1 MTGLGIVARWRTGSN
16 GGLVRGHIRPPP
28 SDSPL
33 SPLAILDSLR
43 CAGVRF
49 DVTHLDGHVV
59 HVVSAPGGVIG
70 PESVKQVK
78 DEGMPVF
85 GHSHV
90 KGALFVQFDV
100 KFPEALELTD
110 AQRKVLRGI
119 LAPAGTP
126 APAPATSDVRTSQ
139 LEDLDMEA
147 RKMRERLAKDA
158 YDSDEE
164 QGGRGG
170 PGGVRCAQQ

>member
-1 MTGLGIVARWRTGSN
+1 M
-16 GGLVRGHIRPPP
+16 RPALCFF
-28 SDSPL
+28 PL
-33 SPLAILDSLR
+33 
-43 CAGVRF
+43 AGVRF
-49 DVTHLDGHVV
+49 DVPHLDGHVV
-59 HVVSAPGGVIG
+59 HVVSSPGGVIG
-70 PESVKQVK
+70 PESVKQVR
-78 DEGMPVF
+78 DEGMPVY

-90 KGALFVQFDV
+90 KGALFVQFDI

-119 LAPAGTP
+119 LAPGAPVPPAAGS
-126 APAPATSDVRTSQ
+126 SDVRTSP

-158 YDSDEE
+158 YDSDED